1 MYTCVCVCVCVQ
13 KPYACSVPGCNKRYT
28 DPSSLRK
35 HFKNHSR
42 EQQQKK
48 RVNACLFLH
57 SVVALP
63 GLLFFVP
70 PPALLYLHSCLYLHG
85 LFIPPWA
92 VLYFHSCLYLHGLFY
107 TSTAVYTSM
116 GCFIPPQAVLYLHRL
131 PAQQ

>member
-1 MYTCVCVCVCVQ
+1 MSVCVCVCVLSYAVPTCIHVCVCVCVCVQ

-57 SVVALP
+57 FRVVLQSDQ
-63 GLLFFVP
+63 GGV
-70 PPALLYLHSCLYLHG
+70 
-85 LFIPPWA
+85 A
-92 VLYFHSCLYLHGLFY
+92 V
-107 TSTAVYTSM
+107 
-116 GCFIPPQAVLYLHRL
+116 
-131 PAQQ
+131 